1 MQAGNASL
9 TGAGDLS
16 GSFFDLSHA
25 PANSYY
31 AYQVG
36 NGANNVNGNYGN
48 GGWFNGTGLL
58 VDAATQSEVELSG
71 FQGDFAF
78 DADCC
83 PQYSIERT
91 WTATDCAGNSVSHT
105 QTITFADLGEE
116 EFAEVEEAMPVKFDS
131 LDGGLFIGNI
141 FPNPVSD
148 RAQINYAVAKT
159 SNVTLDVLDMNGSLV
174 QTIFSGSSEAGVT
187 YQQMFETA
195 GIESGVYMVRLT
207 GNNTA
212 KFERVVVA
220 K

>member
-1 MQAGNASL
+1 
-9 TGAGDLS
+9 
-16 GSFFDLSHA
+16 
-25 PANSYY
+25 
-31 AYQVG
+31 
-36 NGANNVNGNYGN
+36 
-48 GGWFNGTGLL
+48 
-58 VDAATQSEVELSG
+58 
-71 FQGDFAF
+71 
-78 DADCC
+78 
-83 PQYSIERT
+83 
-91 WTATDCAGNSVSHT
+91 NSVSHT